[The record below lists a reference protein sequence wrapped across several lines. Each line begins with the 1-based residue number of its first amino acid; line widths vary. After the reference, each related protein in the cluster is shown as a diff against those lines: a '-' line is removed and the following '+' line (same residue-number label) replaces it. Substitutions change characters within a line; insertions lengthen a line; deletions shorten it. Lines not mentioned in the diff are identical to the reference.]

1 MAAGAAWGTLAH
13 PEVAEINA
21 KLTPFSIAAS
31 YSLTLLR
38 YYNPVASEQQ
48 QRVKADNFA
57 DKFIAYLLRLYR
69 PRLETQQGGEG
80 GSAQLKAL
88 KTQLSYLF
96 NHPEGKTLDDLAI
109 RLDELLIFTKAQEEV
124 D

>member
-38 YYNPVASEQQ
+38 YYNPAASAQL
-48 QRVKADNFA
+48 QRVKADNFT
-57 DKFIAYLLRLYR
+57 DKFTAYLFRLYR
-69 PRLETQQGGEG
+69 PRFDQLLPDEDS
-80 GSAQLKAL
+80 SAKLKAL
-88 KTQLSYLF
+88 KRKLAELF
-96 NHPEGKTLDDLAI
+96 NHPEGKTLDDLAL
-109 RLDELLIFTKAQEEV
+109 RLDEQLVFSGGVEV
-124 D
+124 TA